1 MLQLNLVT
9 SLVVNIFFF
18 FFIQK
23 PQIFVSILLRIY
35 RKYTDLIKQSFRQ
48 DAGFVASMDKV
59 LYHIYIICSVNIY
72 LFIIFY

>member
-1 MLQLNLVT
+1 MESNSEALIFLQ
-9 SLVVNIFFF
+9 
-18 FFIQK
+18 QK

-59 LYHIYIICSVNIY
+59 SEHEAKELLREEGVGRRCGERKGN
-72 LFIIFY
+72 